1 MSLLSPRL
9 QLKVAQKQILTPG
22 LVQMVTVLQL
32 NRLELKEMITQE
44 IVKNPVLEESTEEAG
59 EEITP
64 EELLPVL
71 EPERVADPADQQILE
86 AAVLNEANPVNGT
99 AAETAI
105 NGSMLHDVEETTAA
119 VAAAEAATPD
129 PLADPP
135 ATTDPF
141 DEIDF
146 GSFFDDYLDPGYK
159 TPASESVDKP
169 SFETFLS
176 APVTLGD
183 HLRSQLSV
191 SLISDTIRNAAESII
206 GNLDE
211 DGYVSASLEEI
222 AAAGEHKLEDV
233 REALRVVQSLDPAG
247 VGATNLQECLL
258 LQIESMNG
266 KGGVAWQIVSNHL
279 RLLETRQYKEIAK
292 VLGRPLDHIEIA
304 VNMIHHLN
312 PRPGLR
318 YSGAGA
324 RVVEPDVTFLKDGE
338 DWIIQM
344 NDDDVPQ
351 LRLNAQYRRMLDRDN
366 GATKEV
372 RDYVRERY
380 TSAIQ
385 LMKNIEQ
392 RKQTILKVCQAII
405 RRQTDFLNSGLDQL
419 KPMMIKEVAEEVGV
433 HPSTVSR
440 AVAGKYVHTPQGVFE
455 LRYFFSEAVQ
465 GPSGSAT
472 PLLLLKRKVKRMI
485 EEEDRT
491 RPLTDEQITALLQ
504 AEGINVTRRTVAKY
518 REDMK
523 IPSTHQRRIRN

>member
-59 EEITP
+59 EEITA
-64 EELLPVL
+64 EELLPLL
-71 EPERVADPADQQILE
+71 EPNRVADPADQQILE
-86 AAVLNEANPVNGT
+86 AAVDPASPTDGAIPDV
-99 AAETAI
+99 AI
-105 NGSMLHDVEETTAA
+105 NGTMFPDAEETAAA
-119 VAAAEAATPD
+119 VAAAELAPAD
-129 PLADPP
+129 PLAEPP
-135 ATTDPF
+135 AATDPF

-159 TPASESVDKP
+159 SPASESVEKP

-176 APVTLGD
+176 APMTLGD
-183 HLRSQLSV
+183 YLRSQLSV
-191 SLISDTIRNAAESII
+191 SLISDEIRNAAESII

-211 DGYVSASLEEI
+211 DGYLSASLEEI
-222 AAAGEHKLEDV
+222 ATAGEHKPEHV
-233 REALRVVQSLDPAG
+233 QEALKVVQSLDPAG
-247 VGATNLQECLL
+247 VAARSLQECLL
-258 LQIESMNG
+258 LQIESLNG
-266 KGGVAWQIVSNHL
+266 KGGVAWQIVSSHL
-279 RLLETRQYKEIAK
+279 RLLETRQYKELAK
-292 VLGRPLDHIEIA
+292 VLGRPLEHIEIA

-312 PRPGLR
+312 PRPGQR

-324 RVVEPDVTFLKDGE
+324 RVVEPDVTFLKDGD

-392 RKQTILKVCQAII
+392 RKQTILKVCQAIV
-405 RRQTDFLNSGLDQL
+405 RRQTEFLMHGIDQL

-440 AVAGKYVHTPQGVFE
+440 AVASKYAHTPQGVFE

-465 GPSGSAT
+465 GPQGSGT
-472 PLLLLKRKVKRMI
+472 PLLLLKRKVKKMI
-485 EEEDRT
+485 EDEDRT

-504 AEGINVTRRTVAKY
+504 AEGIDVTRRTVAKY

>member
-1 MSLLSPRL
+1 
-9 QLKVAQKQILTPG
+9 LKVAQKQILTPG

-44 IVKNPVLEESTEEAG
+44 IVKNPVLEESTEEPG

-64 EELLPVL
+64 EELLPLL
-71 EPERVADPADQQILE
+71 EAEPVINASDQQILE
-86 AAVLNEANPVNGT
+86 AANLNGANSVDG
-99 AAETAI
+99 ASGDVAI
-105 NGSMLHDVEETTAA
+105 NGTLFPDAEESAAA
-119 VAAAEAATPD
+119 VAEPDLSAPVD
-129 PLADPP
+129 PLAPDTP
-135 ATTDPF
+135 AATDPF

-159 TPASESVDKP
+159 SPASESVEKP

-183 HLRSQLSV
+183 YLRSQLSV
-191 SLISDTIRNAAESII
+191 SLVSDDVRDAAESVI

-211 DGYVSASLEEI
+211 DGYLSASLDEI
-222 AAAGEHKLEDV
+222 ASVGGHKMEHLEA
-233 REALRVVQSLDPAG
+233 ALRVVQSLDPAG
-247 VGATNLQECLL
+247 VGARNLRECLL
-258 LQIESMNG
+258 LQIESVNG
-266 KGGVAWQIVSNHL
+266 KGGVAWQIVSNQL
-279 RLLETRQYKEIAK
+279 RLLETRQFKELAK
-292 VLGRPLDHIEIA
+292 VLGRPLEHIEIA
-304 VNMIHHLN
+304 VSMIQHLN

-318 YSGAGA
+318 YSGVGA
-324 RVVEPDVTFLKDGE
+324 RVVEPDVYFIKDGE
-338 DWIIQM
+338 DYIIQM
-344 NDDDVPQ
+344 NDEDVPQ

-392 RKQTILKVCQAII
+392 RKQTILKVCQAIV
-405 RRQTDFLNSGLDQL
+405 RRQTDFLSHGLDHL

-440 AVAGKYVHTPQGVFE
+440 AVASKYVHTPQGVFE

-465 GPSGSAT
+465 GPSGGAT
-472 PLLLLKRKVKRMI
+472 PLLLLKRKVKKMI
-485 EEEDRT
+485 DDEDRT
-491 RPLTDEQITALLQ
+491 KPLTDEQITVLLQ
-504 AEGINVTRRTVAKY
+504 QEGINVTRRTVAKY